1 MSVLAGL
8 DLIILFFALGFFAS
22 WIKSDLRFPENTS
35 KFLSVYLL
43 LALGLK
49 GGHQVKV
56 ATHLDG
62 FSEVLLIGMLS
73 CFVIPFVIIRLL
85 KKDLGSENAAALA
98 ASYGSVSA
106 VTFIAAHSALA
117 SQGIEASGYMVA
129 VMALMEVPA
138 IVIALYLYKK
148 SIQNN
153 LQKTSLIRDTLDIL
167 KGKSIILLLGGF
179 TIGYLFREQ
188 EWNSVSALFQ
198 DAFKG
203 FLALFLLDLGVN
215 AQAQISDAW
224 KQKGKAVFV
233 ALILPL
239 LHGSVFLLL
248 ARVFNISLGNQVLI
262 GVLAGSASYI
272 AAPAAIRFAI
282 PKANAAFYIA
292 LPLGLTFP
300 MNVIFGIPYYIALA
314 QILEQI

>member
-1 MSVLAGL
+1 MNIFSGL

-22 WIKSDLRFPENTS
+22 WAKSDLRFPENTA

-49 GGHQVKV
+49 GGHQVRE
-56 ATHLDG
+56 ATNLDG
-62 FSEVLLIGMLS
+62 FFEVLGVGMLS

-85 KKDLGSENAAALA
+85 KKELGLENAAALA

-106 VTFIAAHSALA
+106 VTFIAANSLLS
-117 SQGIEASGYMVA
+117 SQGIETSGFMVA

-138 IVIALYLYKK
+138 IVIALFLYKK
-148 SIQNN
+148 HHQTSQQNSSVLN
-153 LQKTSLIRDTLDIL
+153 DTLDIL
-167 KGKSIILLLGGF
+167 KGKSIMLLLGGF
-179 TIGYLFREQ
+179 VIGYLFREQ
-188 EWNSVSALFQ
+188 EWKAVSVLFQ

-215 AQAQISDAW
+215 AQAQISQAW

-233 ALILPL
+233 ALLLPL
-239 LHGSVFLLL
+239 IHGSLFLIL
-248 ARVFNISLGNQVLI
+248 ASFFDISEGNQVLV

-282 PKANAAFYIA
+282 PNANPAFYIA

-300 MNVIFGIPYYIALA
+300 MNVILGIPYYLALA
-314 QILEQI
+314 RIF